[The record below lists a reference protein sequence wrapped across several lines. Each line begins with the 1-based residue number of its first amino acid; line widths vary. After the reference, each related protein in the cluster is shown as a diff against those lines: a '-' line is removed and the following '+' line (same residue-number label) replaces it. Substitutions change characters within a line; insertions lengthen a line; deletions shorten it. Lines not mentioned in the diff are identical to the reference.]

1 MVARTHQG
9 PRPRS
14 SILAPAPL
22 SVRPSRDFWYPYASP
37 LSNDNSWM
45 EDAFLPESGQ
55 VFRLKADSVSDRLR
69 TPLARRDAVSDVE
82 TFRILGFDWPICRA
96 SLWSFNTQIL
106 LLETRFERTE
116 TGSISRPVL

>member
-1 MVARTHQG
+1 
-9 PRPRS
+9 
-14 SILAPAPL
+14 
-22 SVRPSRDFWYPYASP
+22 
-37 LSNDNSWM
+37 M
-45 EDAFLPESGQ
+45 EDAFLPEKRTGVPIEGGQ
-55 VFRLKADSVSDRLR
+55 CFRSIADTIGETR
-69 TPLARRDAVSDVE
+69 AVSDVE